1 MALEQT
7 DLPVERLLRSDE
19 EAQQYQQ
26 QMLFDQA
33 KAQAQAQAFALVEQL
48 ERQGLPPEQIQ
59 QQLLML
65 LSKTVPATMEPGG
78 QPAAAIPPQ
87 GAMQ

>member
-1 MALEQT
+1 
-7 DLPVERLLRSDE
+7 
-19 EAQQYQQ
+19 
-26 QMLFDQA
+26 MLFDQA
-33 KAQAQAQAFALVEQL
+33 KAQAQAQAYALVEQL

-78 QPAAAIPPQ
+78 QPAADMPPQ